1 MAFRRPWPQLCILIL
16 IATSNPARAADAAT
30 AGPLTALVSLYDAM
44 EAGDPGGVRAS
55 FHTANDAERE
65 LADAYAAY
73 LTAAKALGDA
83 AKTKFAATGDAL
95 SKGLPVRDAKARLA
109 SAEVTVDGD
118 TATVRFPDQP
128 KPLRLVRSDGRWRVS
143 IADYAGAAT
152 GENVAGQ
159 MAVIKDMTAVFN
171 AVAADITADKYPTA
185 PEAQRGLQSK
195 LQAVLF
201 NTLRKHPPTTGA
213 VGPTTAP
220 ATTRPKP

>member
-1 MAFRRPWPQLCILIL
+1 MAFRCPWTRLFILIL
-16 IATSNPARAADAAT
+16 VATSNPAPAADTAT
-30 AGPLTALVSLYDAM
+30 AAPLAALTSLYDAM

-73 LTAAKALGDA
+73 LTAAKTLGEA
-83 AKTKFAATGDAL
+83 AKAKFAATGDAL

-109 SAEVTVDGD
+109 SAEITVDGD
-118 TATVRFPDQP
+118 AATVKFPDQP

-171 AVAADITADKYPTA
+171 TVAADITADKYPSA
-185 PEAQRGLQSK
+185 AEAQRGLQSK

-201 NTLRKHPPTTGA
+201 NTLRKHPPTT
-213 VGPTTAP
+213 TTAP